1 MKDIWMV
8 VSILLFIL
16 LVIVVVYHIYYR
28 INIRTITRE
37 LDDIIG
43 ADTNQLLTIAANQK
57 DITKLVNK
65 LNDLIKSVRLSII
78 DVKRINRNFR
88 ESITNI
94 SHDVRTPLT
103 TLGGYVQMLQDDDV
117 TEEEKKEY
125 LDIIAERENMVKILL
140 EQLFEYVRIESHEI
154 TYEHVAVDA
163 ERAFVETLA
172 MYYDDFNNKGEEPE
186 VITPE
191 KPCMVLGDEKG
202 IRRIFSNILYNASV
216 HGCGRF
222 IFEIKESDKYTFI
235 FSNDS
240 EPMTREDL
248 DNIFERFYTK
258 DKSRNKKTTGLGL
271 TIAKQITK
279 QLNGDIEAY
288 YNNGRFSIEVSFPKI
303 NVLKKYNSL

>member
-16 LVIVVVYHIYYR
+16 LVIMVVYHIYYR
-28 INIRTITRE
+28 INIRNITSQ

-65 LNDLIKSVRLSII
+65 LNNLIKSVRLSII

-103 TLGGYVQMLQDDDV
+103 TLGGYVQMLQDEDV
-117 TEEEKKEY
+117 TEEEKNEY
-125 LDIIAERENMVKILL
+125 IDIIAERENMVKMLL
-140 EQLFEYVRIESHEI
+140 EQLFEYVRIESGEI
-154 TYEHVAVDA
+154 TYEHEKIDA
-163 ERAFVETLA
+163 KRAFVETLA
-172 MYYDDFNNKGEEPE
+172 VYYDDFNNKGEEPI

-191 KPCMVLGDEKG
+191 RPCIVLGDEKG
-202 IRRIFSNILYNASV
+202 IRRIFSNILYNASI

-222 IFEIKESDKYTFI
+222 TFEVKESDKYTFI

-240 EPMTREDL
+240 EPMTNEDL

-288 YNNGRFSIEVSFPKI
+288 YNNGRFSIEVSFLKI
-303 NVLKKYNSL
+303 KY